1 MTGWAAPEVPPQTR
15 KQMGKGKQRARPL
28 QRDDRDRKAR
38 LCQLRMGKFDEL
50 QRSLGRGYE
59 RSLNCPHPALDGFTA
74 RTWT

>member
-1 MTGWAAPEVPPQTR
+1 M
-15 KQMGKGKQRARPL
+15 

-59 RSLNCPHPALDGFTA
+59 RSLSCPQMDLQQERGLDMWEFTK
-74 RTWT
+74 RSG